1 VRNGNLRKRTADDE
15 DDESERST
23 RPWWWRLL
31 LRRPADTLAAMVAT
45 TAAGAIVVNAS
56 WLQHGPHP
64 APIFA
69 VKPLPVASA
78 DARDVVGVLPRS
90 RPSAPEPPRH
100 DVAEKAVE
108 RPRAPA
114 AAAPPHKDAIADL
127 LSGHPQAAAP
137 THPQAAPPTP
147 PAPIPAAPPTRSLG
161 GPSRQVL
168 AVQRA
173 LSEYGYGQLKPT
185 GVYDADTKLAI
196 QRFERDHKL
205 PITGEISERVT
216 RELANLTGREIN

>member
-1 VRNGNLRKRTADDE
+1 MPKGNLRRRTVDE
-15 DDESERST
+15 DDEESDRSP

-31 LRRPADTLAAMVAT
+31 LRRPGDTLAFMVAT
-45 TAAGAIVVNAS
+45 VAAGAIVVNAS

-78 DARDVVGVLPRS
+78 DARDIVGVLPRPH
-90 RPSAPEPPRH
+90 PSAPEPARH
-100 DVAEKAVE
+100 DVVAEKAVE
-108 RPRAPA
+108 KPRPPA
-114 AAAPPHKDAIADL
+114 AISAPHKDAIADL
-127 LSGHPQAAAP
+127 LAGHSVS
-137 THPQAAPPTP
+137 APPTP
-147 PAPIPAAPPTRSLG
+147 PAPIPIPPSPPTRSLS

-185 GVYDADTKLAI
+185 GIYDADTKLAI

-216 RELANLTGREIN
+216 RELATLTGREIN

>member
-1 VRNGNLRKRTADDE
+1 LRKRTADDE
-15 DDESERST
+15 DDEASGQST

-31 LRRPADTLAAMVAT
+31 LRRPGDTLAFMVAT
-45 TAAGAIVVNAS
+45 VAAGAIVVNAS
-56 WLQHGPHP
+56 WLQRGPHP

-69 VKPLPVASA
+69 IKPLPVASA
-78 DARDVVGVLPRS
+78 DTRDVVGVLPRT
-90 RPSAPEPPRH
+90 RPAAPEPPRH

-108 RPRAPA
+108 KPRAPA
-114 AAAPPHKDAIADL
+114 AIAPPHKDAIADL
-127 LSGHPQAAAP
+127 LSGHSV
-137 THPQAAPPTP
+137 AAPPIP
-147 PAPIPAAPPTRSLG
+147 PAPIPTAAPTRSLG

-185 GVYDADTKLAI
+185 GLYDADTKLAI
-196 QRFERDHKL
+196 QRFERDRRL

>member
-1 VRNGNLRKRTADDE
+1 MRNANLRKRTVDDADDE
-15 DDESERST
+15 ESGQST

-31 LRRPADTLAAMVAT
+31 LRRPGDTVAFMVAT
-45 TAAGAIVVNAS
+45 AAAGAIVVNAS
-56 WLQHGPHP
+56 YLQHGPHP

-78 DARDVVGVLPRS
+78 DSRDIVGMLPRS
-90 RPSAPEPPRH
+90 HPAAPEPPHH
-100 DVAEKAVE
+100 DVVADKAVE
-108 RPRAPA
+108 KPRAPA
-114 AAAPPHKDAIADL
+114 AIAAPHKDAIADL
-127 LSGHPQAAAP
+127 LAGHSAS
-137 THPQAAPPTP
+137 APPTP
-147 PAPIPAAPPTRSLG
+147 PAPIPIPAAPPTRSLT

-185 GVYDADTKLAI
+185 GIYDADTKLAI

-205 PITGEISERVT
+205 PITGEISDRVT
-216 RELANLTGREIN
+216 RELAALTGREIN

>member
-1 VRNGNLRKRTADDE
+1 MRNANLRKRTVDDADDE
-15 DDESERST
+15 ESGQST

-31 LRRPADTLAAMVAT
+31 LRRPGDTFAFMVAT
-45 TAAGAIVVNAS
+45 AAAGAIVVNAS
-56 WLQHGPHP
+56 YLQHGPHP

-78 DARDVVGVLPRS
+78 DARDIVGVLPRPH
-90 RPSAPEPPRH
+90 PSAPEPARH
-100 DVAEKAVE
+100 DVVAEKAVE
-108 RPRAPA
+108 KPRAPA
-114 AAAPPHKDAIADL
+114 VIAAPHKDAIADL
-127 LSGHPQAAAP
+127 LAGHSVS
-137 THPQAAPPTP
+137 APPTP
-147 PAPIPAAPPTRSLG
+147 PAPIPIPPSPPTRSLS

-185 GVYDADTKLAI
+185 GIYDADTKLAI

-216 RELANLTGREIN
+216 RELATLTGREIN

>member
-1 VRNGNLRKRTADDE
+1 MPRGNLRKRTADDDE
-15 DDESERST
+15 DDESGQST

-31 LRRPADTLAAMVAT
+31 LRRPADTLAFMVAT
-45 TAAGAIVVNAS
+45 AAAGAIVVNAS

-78 DARDVVGVLPRS
+78 DTRDVVGVLPRS

-100 DVAEKAVE
+100 DVTEKAIE
-108 RPRAPA
+108 RPRPPA
-114 AAAPPHKDAIADL
+114 ASAAPHKDAIADL
-127 LSGHPQAAAP
+127 LTGHSASAPAASV
-137 THPQAAPPTP
+137 PTP
-147 PAPIPAAPPTRSLG
+147 PAPIPTAPPSRSLT

-173 LSEYGYGQLKPT
+173 LSDYGYGQIKPT